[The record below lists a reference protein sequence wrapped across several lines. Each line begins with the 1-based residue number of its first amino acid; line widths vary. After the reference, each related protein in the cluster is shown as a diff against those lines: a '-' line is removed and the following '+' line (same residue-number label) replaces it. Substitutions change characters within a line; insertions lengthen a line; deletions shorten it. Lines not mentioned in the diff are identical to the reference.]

1 MSGPP
6 QVPVTARRARGFY
19 WQSTMP
25 TLVSHISDLAFA
37 ELFPDGTDQ
46 MPELDLDLDVQDV
59 DLHAPMP
66 ELEIA
71 VPGRW

>member
-1 MSGPP
+1 
-6 QVPVTARRARGFY
+6 
-19 WQSTMP
+19 MP
-25 TLVSHISDLAFA
+25 TLVSHISELAFS

-46 MPELDLDLDVQDV
+46 MPELDLDLDANDL
-59 DLHAPMP
+59 DLHAPAS

>member
-1 MSGPP
+1 
-6 QVPVTARRARGFY
+6 
-19 WQSTMP
+19 MP
-25 TLVSHISDLAFA
+25 TVVSHISELAFA

-46 MPELDLDLDVQDV
+46 MPELDLDLDVQDL
-59 DLHAPMP
+59 DFRTPAP